1 MLYSMGLRGR
11 FQKLAYPYYGYVG
24 NPPFAPA
31 AVMRR
36 FLMGERGARISPGVG
51 VSIDF
56 DAYNVDKMINLLEQ
70 AYARSM
76 RRDASGRLMRW
87 EGVPASHLNTEL
99 ITKEL
104 IDVATGEPIRVIN
117 AATGA
122 EADPVVGR
130 KYLEFIASLL
140 SEPNEYFALSTDPT
154 HPEDFRPTREF
165 WLYILRKYNYILP

>member
-1 MLYSMGLRGR
+1 
-11 FQKLAYPYYGYVG
+11 
-24 NPPFAPA
+24 
-31 AVMRR
+31 MRR